1 MIRHFSSAAICAT
14 AMLSLAALSTMPSSA
29 AEWTRAPHPRRLAA
43 HEARASIGPVCR
55 CDARAEIYPYAVWP
69 SPNLFETAHPPAQPA
84 QW

>member
-1 MIRHFSSAAICAT
+1 MIRRFPSAAICA
-14 AMLSLAALSTMPSSA
+14 AMLSLAAPVTLPSSA
-29 AEWTRAPHPRRLAA
+29 AEWTRAPHPRRPAA
-43 HEARASIGPVCR
+43 HEARESIASVCR